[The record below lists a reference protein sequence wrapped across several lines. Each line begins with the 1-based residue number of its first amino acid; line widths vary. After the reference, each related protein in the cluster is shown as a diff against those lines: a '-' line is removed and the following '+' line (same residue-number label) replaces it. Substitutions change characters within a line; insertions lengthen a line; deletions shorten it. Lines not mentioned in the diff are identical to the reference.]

1 MNNTWK
7 DIKKK
12 KSVFGVIKE
21 LLQENI
27 KKIVITIEII
37 SAICLTYMVSALL
50 AMKLDPTEHYD
61 ISSPI
66 LWMLCLPIL
75 LTLLYLIVCEFI
87 KIFWKIYFYFDFNIH
102 QPIEKTDLMS
112 YPVKNKVDCVYFLT
126 LYRIKIGKVINKNEY
141 FYYTYS
147 KEIEKLINEFPD
159 ENDYKMSEEFKNFLN
174 EYCKKYSYNLDDD
187 YYFVKYNDEKR
198 YKYLLEALT
207 D

>member
-7 DIKKK
+7 NIKKK
-12 KSVFGVIKE
+12 KNVFGVMKE

-27 KKIVITIEII
+27 KKIVITINII
-37 SAICLTYMVSALL
+37 SGICLTYMILALL
-50 AMKLDPTEHYD
+50 IMKFELTEHYD

-87 KIFWKIYFYFDFNIH
+87 KIFWEIYFYFDFNMH
-102 QPIEKTDLMS
+102 QPIVKEDLIS

-159 ENDYKMSEEFKNFLN
+159 ENDYKLSEEFRNFLN
-174 EYCKKYSYNLDDD
+174 EYYKKYNYNLDR
-187 YYFVKYNDEKR
+187 YFNDSYNDEKK
-198 YKYLLEALT
+198 YKKLLEYLT

>member
-12 KSVFGVIKE
+12 KSVFGVMKE
-21 LLQENI
+21 LLQNY
-27 KKIVITIEII
+27 KKPIQF
-37 SAICLTYMVSALL
+37 ALL
-50 AMKLDPTEHYD
+50 LMSFIYSIYTVLAVLTDPTD
-61 ISSPI
+61 PTTTFLTKLWALSLPCI
-66 LWMLCLPIL
+66 LY
-75 LTLLYLIVCEFI
+75 LLYLTIYSFVR
-87 KIFWKIYFYFDFNIH
+87 IFWKIYFYFDFNMH
-102 QPIEKTDLMS
+102 QPIVKEDLMS

-126 LYRIKIGKVINKNEY
+126 LYRIKIGKVINKNED

-187 YYFVKYNDEKR
+187 YYYVKYNDEKR
-198 YKYLLEALT
+198 YKYFLEALT

>member
-21 LLQENI
+21 LLQNY
-27 KKIVITIEII
+27 KKPIQF
-37 SAICLTYMVSALL
+37 ALL
-50 AMKLDPTEHYD
+50 LMSFIYSIYTVLAVLIEPTDPTTTFLTKLWAL
-61 ISSPI
+61 SLPCI
-66 LWMLCLPIL
+66 LY
-75 LTLLYLIVCEFI
+75 LLYLIIYSFVR
-87 KIFWKIYFYFDFNIH
+87 IFWKIYFYFDFNIH

-187 YYFVKYNDEKR
+187 YYYVKYNDEKR

>member
-7 DIKKK
+7 NIKKK
-12 KSVFGVIKE
+12 KSVFGVMKE
-21 LLQENI
+21 LLQNHTKPI
-27 KKIVITIEII
+27 QFAVLIMSFMYSVYTVLAVLIEP
-37 SAICLTYMVSALL
+37 T
-50 AMKLDPTEHYD
+50 DPTTTFLTKLWAL
-61 ISSPI
+61 SLPCI
-66 LWMLCLPIL
+66 LY
-75 LTLLYLIVCEFI
+75 LLYLTIYSFV

-187 YYFVKYNDEKR
+187 YYYVKYNDEKR

>member
-126 LYRIKIGKVINKNEY
+126 LYRTKIGKVINKNEY
-141 FYYTYS
+141 FYYMYS
-147 KEIEKLINEFPD
+147 KDIWKLINEFPD
-159 ENDYKMSEEFKNFLN
+159 ENDYKLSEEFQYFLN
-174 EYCKKYSYNLDDD
+174 
-187 YYFVKYNDEKR
+187 
-198 YKYLLEALT
+198 
-207 D
+207 